1 MKSINKNE
9 CQKKNKM
16 LFILKKR
23 NNYGDLPGVY
33 GYSIS
38 SGLFNSANFMKTMM
52 EENGYETKIVEVVDN
67 NGIDKEVHLFKPDY
81 VIIEALWVV
90 PEKFEVLHKL
100 HPNVKWIIRIHSET
114 PFLSNE
120 GVGIG
125 WISEYP
131 KYDNVYL
138 SFNSKRTNKEFT
150 EILSEKMGKN
160 VSDRVIY
167 LPNYYK
173 LEPSEE
179 KCCSDVC
186 KNTDEIHIGCFGAIR
201 PMKNQLL
208 QAIAAMRFGNL
219 MKKKVF
225 FHINSKRIENKGDNV
240 LKNLKNLFNGSKHE
254 LVEHDWLDRKDFLEL
269 LSKMDIGLQVSFSET
284 FNIVTADMVSKD
296 VPVVVSKEVEWMF
309 PLFYANTT
317 SSKAM
322 VVKMFIAWIT
332 GKIGMQKINR
342 LGLMIS
348 AKHAKDTWLGYFNR
362 FL

>member
-138 SFNSKRTNKEFT
+138 SFNSKRT
-150 EILSEKMGKN
+150 
-160 VSDRVIY
+160 
-167 LPNYYK
+167 
-173 LEPSEE
+173 
-179 KCCSDVC
+179 
-186 KNTDEIHIGCFGAIR
+186 
-201 PMKNQLL
+201 
-208 QAIAAMRFGNL
+208 
-219 MKKKVF
+219 
-225 FHINSKRIENKGDNV
+225 
-240 LKNLKNLFNGSKHE
+240 KNLQKFCQ
-254 LVEHDWLDRKDFLEL
+254 RK
-269 LSKMDIGLQVSFSET
+269 
-284 FNIVTADMVSKD
+284 
-296 VPVVVSKEVEWMF
+296 W
-309 PLFYANTT
+309 
-317 SSKAM
+317 
-322 VVKMFIAWIT
+322 VKM
-332 GKIGMQKINR
+332 
-342 LGLMIS
+342 
-348 AKHAKDTWLGYFNR
+348 
-362 FL
+362 